1 MLKERS
7 MFAVVQLGNSQFK
20 VSEGDVIK
28 ANRLDY
34 DNGQTIIL
42 DKVLLYSD
50 GTNIKLGQPYLKD
63 VEVKAEILN
72 QMRAPKVIAY
82 KYRKRKDS
90 ARTHGHRQDLTSVKI
105 AKITV

>member
-1 MLKERS
+1 
-7 MFAVVQLGNSQFK
+7 MFAVVQVGNSQYK

-34 DNGQTIIL
+34 EKGQSIVL

-50 GTNIKLGQPYLKD
+50 GKNVKLGTPYLKD
-63 VEVKAEILN
+63 VEIKAEVLN

-90 ARTHGHRQDLTSVKI
+90 ARTHGHRQDLTAVKI
-105 AKITV
+105 AKITA

>member
-1 MLKERS
+1 
-7 MFAVVQLGNSQFK
+7 MFAVVQVGNSQFK
-20 VSEGDVIK
+20 VSEGDIIK

-34 DNGQTIIL
+34 EKGQNIIL

-50 GTNIKLGQPYLKD
+50 GKNVKLGQPYLKD
-63 VEVKAEILN
+63 VEVQALVLK

-105 AKITV
+105 AKISV

>member
-1 MLKERS
+1 
-7 MFAVVQLGNSQFK
+7 MFAVVQVGNSQFK

-34 DNGQTIIL
+34 ENGQSIVL
-42 DKVLLYSD
+42 DKVLLYCD
-50 GTNIKLGQPYLKD
+50 GKNIKLGQPYLKD
-63 VEVKAEILN
+63 VEVKAQVLN

-90 ARTHGHRQDLTSVKI
+90 ARTHGHRQDLTTVKI

>member
-1 MLKERS
+1 
-7 MFAVVQLGNSQFK
+7 MFAVVQVGNSQFK
-20 VSEGDVIK
+20 VSEGDIIK

-34 DNGQTIIL
+34 EAGKSITL

-50 GTNIKLGQPYLKD
+50 GKTVKLGTPYLKD
-63 VEVKAEILN
+63 VEVKAEILK

-90 ARTHGHRQDLTSVKI
+90 ARTHGHRQDLTEVKI

>member
-1 MLKERS
+1 
-7 MFAVVQLGNSQFK
+7 MFAVVLVGNQQFK
-20 VSEGDVIK
+20 VSEGDVIN

-34 DNGQTIIL
+34 EKGQNIVL

-50 GTNIKLGQPYLKD
+50 GKDVKLGTPYLKD
-63 VEVKAEILN
+63 VEVKAEVLK

-90 ARTHGHRQDLTSVKI
+90 ARTHGHRQDLTTVKI
-105 AKITV
+105 AKITA

>member
-1 MLKERS
+1 

-20 VSEGDVIK
+20 VSEGDIIQ

-34 DNGQTIIL
+34 EKGQSIVL

-50 GTNIKLGQPYLKD
+50 GKNVKVGQPYLKD
-63 VEVKAEILN
+63 IEVKAEVLE
-72 QMRAPKVIAY
+72 QARGPKVVAF

-90 ARTHGHRQDLTSVKI
+90 ARTHGHRQDLTTVKI
-105 AKITV
+105 AKISV

>member
-1 MLKERS
+1 
-7 MFAVVQLGNSQFK
+7 MFAVVQVGNSQFK

-34 DNGQTIIL
+34 DKGQSIVL

-50 GTNIKLGQPYLKD
+50 GKNVKLGQPYLKD
-63 VEVKAEILN
+63 VEIKAEVVNLT
-72 QMRAPKVIAY
+72 RAPKVIAF

-90 ARTHGHRQDLTSVKI
+90 ARTHGHRQDLTTVKI
-105 AKITV
+105 VKISA

>member
-1 MLKERS
+1 
-7 MFAVVQLGNSQFK
+7 MFVVVQVGNSQFK

-28 ANRLDY
+28 PNRLDY
-34 DNGQTIIL
+34 EKGQSIVL

-50 GTNIKLGQPYLKD
+50 GKTTKLGTPYLKD

-72 QMRAPKVIAY
+72 QLRAPKVIAF

-90 ARTHGHRQDLTSVKI
+90 ARTHGHRQDLTAVKI

>member
-1 MLKERS
+1 
-7 MFAVVQLGNSQFK
+7 MFAVVQVGNSQYK

-34 DNGQTIIL
+34 EKGQNIVL

-50 GTNIKLGQPYLKD
+50 GTNVKLGTPYLKG
-63 VEVKAEILN
+63 VEIKAEVLN

-105 AKITV
+105 SKIAA

>member
-1 MLKERS
+1 

-20 VSEGDVIK
+20 VAEGETIT

-34 DNGQTIIL
+34 EIGQKIVL
-42 DKVLLYSD
+42 DKVLLVSD
-50 GTNIKLGQPYLKD
+50 GDTVKIGRPYVKEA
-63 VEVKAEILN
+63 EVKAEV
-72 QMRAPKVIAY
+72 MAHPRGAKVVAF

-105 AKITV
+105 EKIAF

>member
-1 MLKERS
+1 
-7 MFAVVQLGNSQFK
+7 MFAVVQVGNSQFK
-20 VSEGDVIK
+20 VSEGDSIK

-34 DNGQTIIL
+34 EKGQSIVL

-50 GTNIKLGQPYLKD
+50 GKTTKLGTPYLKD
-63 VEVKAEILN
+63 VEVKAEVLN

-90 ARTHGHRQDLTSVKI
+90 ARTHGHRQDLTTVKI
-105 AKITV
+105 AKISA